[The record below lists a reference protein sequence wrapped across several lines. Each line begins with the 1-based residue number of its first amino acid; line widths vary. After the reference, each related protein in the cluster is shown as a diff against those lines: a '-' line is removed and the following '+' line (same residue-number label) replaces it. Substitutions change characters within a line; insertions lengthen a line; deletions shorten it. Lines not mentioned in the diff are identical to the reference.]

1 MTRKR
6 NLFEKLGLIVP
17 EGNDAASV
25 SSPDDLDARLAEL
38 SSAVASTP
46 STAPS
51 VPTAPA
57 FTADDDLVLPE
68 GVDLATIYAEASVPA
83 AAFPIEKLAKLV
95 EGLNQLDAATKRT
108 AVSAMDAA
116 DDSWNID
123 DVLSDGRKK
132 IGALQNYLSE
142 INACEQAINDEVNK
156 RINDNQASKAKSLE
170 DIDAKIAALQAE
182 REKAI
187 SDAASESSNL
197 RAQGAAA
204 AEAAERE
211 RTRIN
216 TAIKGQ
222 EGLVSLF
229 GATVAPSST
238 PSNK

>member
-1 MTRKR
+1 MARKR

-17 EGNDAASV
+17 EGADAA
-25 SSPDDLDARLAEL
+25 PAATDDLDARLAEL

-46 STAPS
+46 SEAPS
-51 VPTAPA
+51 VPAAPQ

-83 AAFPIEKLAKLV
+83 ATFPIEKLAKLV
-95 EGLNQLDAATKRT
+95 EGLNQLDASTKRT

-116 DDSWNID
+116 DDSWNIEE
-123 DVLSDGRKK
+123 VLADGRNK
-132 IGALQNYLSE
+132 IGALQNYVVE
-142 INACEQAINDEVNK
+142 INACEQAINGEVNK
-156 RINDNQASKAKSLE
+156 RINENHASKAKSLE
-170 DIDAKIAALQAE
+170 DIDAKIAALQAD
-182 REKAI
+182 REKVI
-187 SDAASESSNL
+187 SDAASEASNL
-197 RAQGAAA
+197 RAQASAA

-211 RTRIN
+211 RTRIT

-229 GATVAPSST
+229 GAAVAPSST